1 MKMGPEDSKSLAGI
15 IRKRRILHGF
25 MQTELSRL
33 SGIPAFTISRVERG
47 RSFPSADFLIKI
59 SGILDMDRSQ
69 LLMCAALTAISDH
82 RVKNESLHNI
92 ITAFHDI
99 SGREP
104 GIS

>member
-33 SGIPAFTISRVERG
+33 SGIPAFTISERG

-69 LLMCAALTAISDH
+69 VLMCAALAAIGDH